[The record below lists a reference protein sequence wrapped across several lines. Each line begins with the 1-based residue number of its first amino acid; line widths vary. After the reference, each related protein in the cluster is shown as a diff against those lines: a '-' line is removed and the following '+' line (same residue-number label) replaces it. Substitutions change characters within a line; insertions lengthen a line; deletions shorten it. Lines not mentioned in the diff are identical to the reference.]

1 MERKR
6 HADQLCRCKACYS
19 SISSAAPIRIQS
31 YSTPVA
37 FSSSVAFPSS
47 STVDVAPL
55 PRRLVSLL
63 LCLCAYTYKEDCSAR
78 AFLCIQANHCIALAK
93 RFCFVQANPISFSR
107 SILSCK
113 SFPFLYSFL
122 CVETHQPSL
131 RPEDA
136 IQ

>member
-63 LCLCAYTYKEDCSAR
+63 LYLCLCAYTEDCSFR
-78 AFLCIQANHCIALAK
+78 AFLCIQANHCIALAN
-93 RFCFVQANPISFSR
+93 FCFVQANPISFSR

-136 IQ
+136 TQ